1 LVGVGGDLMPFRS
14 PEVQVGEEWA
24 YRERTNSNPT
34 LVRVTKVGTARPP
47 RVKIRF
53 LDDAFEGREEWVP
66 PSRLK
71 VLWADL
77 DAWRAR
83 EDRWDAIAAA
93 SVGVDRTPEL
103 WAAETV
109 FEVVAGEDVL
119 STGYREHAGVLCISD
134 ASKAADLLG
143 TDLSSFLSDE
153 LAFVDDDGTI
163 VVPWNITLELARD
176 AAPKHADAVLRDI
189 ADKERKA
196 AQHAIYGDL
205 IGTRRSKPWYVSP
218 KVCAEVDARQ
228 VPTYALLRQW
238 CGEDAVGRFDELAAL
253 RTELLRFGQL
263 IERAISALEEAGLSK
278 IAASL
283 KRELGVPIGTLRA
296 SQMKGGG

>member
-1 LVGVGGDLMPFRS
+1 MPSRS
-14 PEVQVGEEWA
+14 PEVNVGEEWA
-24 YRERTNSNPT
+24 YRERANANPT
-34 LVRVTKVGTARPP
+34 PVRVTKVGMASPP

-53 LDDAFEGREEWVP
+53 LDDTFEGREEWVP

-77 DAWRAR
+77 DRWRAR
-83 EDRWDAIAAA
+83 EDRWDAVAVP
-93 SVGVDRTPEL
+93 SVGVDGTPEL

-119 STGYREHAGVLCISD
+119 SMGYREHAGVLCISD
-134 ASKAADLLG
+134 ASKAADVLG
-143 TDLSSFLSDE
+143 TDPSNFLADE
-153 LAFVDDDGTI
+153 LAFVDEDGTI
-163 VVPWNITLELARD
+163 VVPWNITVVLARD
-176 AAPKHADAVLRDI
+176 AAPKHADAVLREI
-189 ADKERKA
+189 AKSERKA
-196 AQHAIYGDL
+196 AHDAIYGDL
-205 IGTRRSKPWYVSP
+205 IGTRRAKPWYVSP

-238 CGEDAVGRFDELAAL
+238 CGGDDAVDRFNELAAL
-253 RTELLRFGQL
+253 RVEVLRFGQL
-263 IERAISALEEAGLSK
+263 LERAISALEEAGLSK

-296 SQMKGGG
+296 SQKTGR

>member
-1 LVGVGGDLMPFRS
+1 MPFRS
-14 PEVQVGEEWA
+14 PEVLVGEEWA
-24 YRERTNSNPT
+24 YRERANSNPT
-34 LVRVTKVGTARPP
+34 AVRVTKVGTARPP
-47 RVKIRF
+47 RVKILF

-83 EDRWDAIAAA
+83 EDRWDAVATA
-93 SVGVDRTPEL
+93 SVGIDGTPEL

-119 STGYREHAGVLCISD
+119 SMGYREHAGVLCISD

-143 TDLSSFLSDE
+143 TDPSIFLSDA
-153 LAFVDDDGTI
+153 LAFVDEDGTI
-163 VVPWNITLELARD
+163 VVPWNITVVLARD
-176 AAPKHADAVLRDI
+176 AAPTHANAVLREI
-189 ADKERKA
+189 AERERRA
-196 AQHAIYGDL
+196 AHHAIYGEVM
-205 IGTRRSKPWYVSP
+205 GTGRARPWYISP

-228 VPTYALLRQW
+228 VPTYALIRQW
-238 CGEDAVGRFDELAAL
+238 CGDDAVDRFDELAAL

-263 IERAISALEEAGLSK
+263 VERAISALEEAGLSK
-278 IAASL
+278 VAASM

-296 SQMKGGG
+296 SQKTGG

>member
-1 LVGVGGDLMPFRS
+1 MPGRS
-14 PEVQVGEEWA
+14 PEVNVGEEWA
-24 YRERTNSNPT
+24 YREGANANPT
-34 LVRVTKVGTARPP
+34 PVRVTKVGTARPP

-53 LDDAFEGREEWVP
+53 LDDTFEGREEWVP

-83 EDRWDAIAAA
+83 EDRWDAVAVP
-93 SVGVDRTPEL
+93 SVGVDGTPEL

-119 STGYREHAGVLCISD
+119 SMGYREHAGVLCISD

-143 TDLSSFLSDE
+143 TDPSDFLADE
-153 LAFVDDDGTI
+153 LAFVDEDGTI
-163 VVPWNITLELARD
+163 VVPWNITVVLARD
-176 AAPKHADAVLRDI
+176 AAPKHADAVLREI
-189 ADKERKA
+189 AKRERKA
-196 AQHAIYGDL
+196 AHDAIYGDL
-205 IGTRRSKPWYVSP
+205 IGTRRAKPWYVSP

-238 CGEDAVGRFDELAAL
+238 CGGDDAVDRFDELAAL
-253 RTELLRFGQL
+253 RTELLRFGQ
-263 IERAISALEEAGLSK
+263 IVERAISALEEAGLSK

-296 SQMKGGG
+296 SQKTGG

>member
-1 LVGVGGDLMPFRS
+1 
-14 PEVQVGEEWA
+14 
-24 YRERTNSNPT
+24 
-34 LVRVTKVGTARPP
+34 
-47 RVKIRF
+47 
-53 LDDAFEGREEWVP
+53 VP

-77 DAWRAR
+77 DAWRVR
-83 EDRWDAIAAA
+83 EDRWDAVAAA
-93 SVGVDRTPEL
+93 SVGVDGTPEL

-119 STGYREHAGVLCISD
+119 SMGYREHAGVLCISD

-143 TDLSSFLSDE
+143 TDPSNFLADE
-153 LAFVDDDGTI
+153 LAFVDEDGTI

-176 AAPKHADAVLRDI
+176 AAPRHADAVLRDI
-189 ADKERKA
+189 ENKERRA
-196 AQHAIYGDL
+196 AHHAIYGDL
-205 IGTRRSKPWYVSP
+205 VGTRRTKPWYVSP
-218 KVCAEVDARQ
+218 EVCAEVDARQ

-238 CGEDAVGRFDELAAL
+238 CGEDAAGRFELAAL
-253 RTELLRFGQL
+253 RAEALRSGQ
-263 IERAISALEEAGLSK
+263 IAERAISALEEAGLSK

-296 SQMKGGG
+296 SQKRSG

>member
-1 LVGVGGDLMPFRS
+1 M
-14 PEVQVGEEWA
+14 GEEWA
-24 YRERTNSNPT
+24 YRERANSNPT
-34 LVRVTKVGTARPP
+34 PVRVTKVGTARPP
-47 RVKIRF
+47 RVKILF

-83 EDRWDAIAAA
+83 KDRWDAVAAA
-93 SVGVDRTPEL
+93 SVGVDGTPEL

-119 STGYREHAGVLCISD
+119 SMGYREHAGVLCISD

-143 TDLSSFLSDE
+143 TDPSIFLSDA
-153 LAFVDDDGTI
+153 LAFVDEDGTI
-163 VVPWNITLELARD
+163 VVPWNITVVLARD
-176 AAPKHADAVLRDI
+176 SAPKHADAVLREI
-189 ADKERKA
+189 AERERKA
-196 AQHAIYGDL
+196 AHHAVYGEVM
-205 IGTRRSKPWYVSP
+205 GTGRAKPWYISP
-218 KVCAEVDARQ
+218 KVCAEFDARQ

-238 CGEDAVGRFDELAAL
+238 CGGDAADRFDELAAL
-253 RTELLRFGQL
+253 RAEALRSGQVA
-263 IERAISALEEAGLSK
+263 ERAISALEEAGLSK

-296 SQMKGGG
+296 SQKTGG

>member
-1 LVGVGGDLMPFRS
+1 MPFRS

-24 YRERTNSNPT
+24 YRERANSNPT
-34 LVRVTKVGTARPP
+34 PVRVTKVGTARPP

-53 LDDAFEGREEWVP
+53 LDDSFEGREEWVP

-83 EDRWDAIAAA
+83 EDRWEAVAAA
-93 SVGVDRTPEL
+93 SVGVDGTPEL

-119 STGYREHAGVLCISD
+119 SMGYREHAGVLCISD

-143 TDLSSFLSDE
+143 TDPSIFLSDA
-153 LAFVDDDGTI
+153 LAFVDEDGTI
-163 VVPWNITLELARD
+163 VVPWHVTLELARD
-176 AAPKHADAVLRDI
+176 AAPKHAEAVLPEI
-189 ADKERKA
+189 AERERKA
-196 AQHAIYGDL
+196 AHHAIYGEVM
-205 IGTRRSKPWYVSP
+205 GTGRAKPWYISP

-228 VPTYALLRQW
+228 VPTYALIRRW
-238 CGEDAVGRFDELAAL
+238 CGDDAVDRFDELAAL

-263 IERAISALEEAGLSK
+263 VERAISALEEAGLSK
-278 IAASL
+278 VAASM

-296 SQMKGGG
+296 SQKTGG

>member
-1 LVGVGGDLMPFRS
+1 
-14 PEVQVGEEWA
+14 VGEEWA
-24 YRERTNSNPT
+24 YRERANSNPT
-34 LVRVTKVGTARPP
+34 PVRVTKVGTARPP
-47 RVKIRF
+47 RVKIHF

-83 EDRWDAIAAA
+83 EDRWDAVAAA
-93 SVGVDRTPEL
+93 SIGVDGTPEL

-119 STGYREHAGVLCISD
+119 SMGYREHAGVLCISD

-143 TDLSSFLSDE
+143 TDPSIFLSDA
-153 LAFVDDDGTI
+153 LAFVDEDGTI
-163 VVPWNITLELARD
+163 VVPWNISLKLAKD
-176 AAPKHADAVLRDI
+176 AAPTHANAVLREI
-189 ADKERKA
+189 AEREQKA
-196 AQHAIYGDL
+196 AHHAIYGEVM
-205 IGTRRSKPWYVSP
+205 GTGRAKPWYVSP

-228 VPTYALLRQW
+228 VPTYALLRRW

-263 IERAISALEEAGLSK
+263 VERAISALEEAGLSK
-278 IAASL
+278 IATSL

-296 SQMKGGG
+296 SQKTGG